1 MSSATIPPS
10 TGNPGGGGGVGG
22 GGSLGAAKQATTGN
36 MMNARSVKNL
46 IGTIFIGCKSK

>member
-1 MSSATIPPS
+1 MTRKISPLS

-22 GGSLGAAKQATTGN
+22 GGSFGAAKQ
-36 MMNARSVKNL
+36 SVSEKTSASSIKSL